1 MNRINIIKTVAVL
14 TMVTLALTGTLAAS
28 DWSQFQKDEVNI
40 GRTADSAPVVAPD
53 DTTSWDQ
60 HTASSAWSGIDTA
73 PVVGD
78 GKVYVVA
85 YNGNVYAKYLN
96 GTHAW
101 TNTTIGGDGNFELAT
116 PAYNDGVLYVA
127 LSKGNAST
135 QTGIHALYTDNGT
148 VKWSNASIG
157 DQQTNTPVTYYDGL
171 IFFGTVNMTS
181 VNNSD
186 KGYYYCY
193 YANNGTQK
201 WVRNN
206 NNTGGGYYWA
216 GAAVI
221 GDYLVYGDD
230 GGYLTSVYWCNKT
243 DVDELHV
250 GSGKIRSSIAWN
262 VSASDSNYG
271 HIFFTNRSGNR
282 VTRIGFNKSTGEF
295 NSSDWWA
302 HDIGYTTSTPAVYKG
317 RVYVGSSGG
326 LYCLDE
332 SDGSE
337 DWSFTPNGGVQSSPV
352 ISTWYDNG
360 TNNEIYIYFTTNCA
374 SGRLYC
380 LKDYSGNTAAREQWN
395 YQPSENKAG
404 YTLQGAAISGGWI
417 FFGNDKGYLFGL
429 SNWTRYDFNTA
440 RAIESPKK
448 AWAFKYQVDD
458 SPGAGDPSEEFNATE
473 YANIRFD
480 DNVYASNQSTANG
493 NYAAHRFNFSIDDNE
508 ESWITKINVTW
519 NGKGWHDTAGNN
531 GTCLYIWNSSGSGA
545 YEELDSDLTTGD
557 EVTLTG
563 ERDSDISNY
572 INSGNVTIL
581 VKQKSP
587 QTYDD
592 FDGIYYRSHIETD
605 YVKLVVTP

>member
-1 MNRINIIKTVAVL
+1 MNKINIIKTVTVL
-14 TMVTLALTGTLAAS
+14 TVVTLALTLTIAAS
-28 DWSQFQKDEVNI
+28 DWSQFQKDDVSI
-40 GRTADSAPVVAPD
+40 GRTADSAPITAPD
-53 DTTSWDQ
+53 GTISWAS
-60 HTASSAWSGIDTA
+60 HTAHGGWTGIDTV

-96 GTHAW
+96 GTQAW
-101 TNTTIGGDGNFELAT
+101 TNTTIGGDGYFELAT

-135 QTGIHALYTDNGT
+135 QTGIHALHTDNGT

-282 VTRIGFNKSTGEF
+282 VTRIGFDKSTGEF

-302 HDIGYTTSTPAVYKG
+302 HDIGYTTSTPVVYKG

-374 SGRLYC
+374 SGKLYC

-395 YQPSENKAG
+395 YLPSGDNAG
-404 YTLQGAAISGGWI
+404 YTLQGAAISGGWV

-429 SNWTRYDFNTA
+429 SNWTRYDFDV
-440 RAIESPKK
+440 RAGTDK
-448 AWAFKYQVDD
+448 WAFKDEVSDNPPD
-458 SPGAGDPSEEFNATE
+458 GNGVPDEEFSSSNPDE
-473 YANIRFD
+473 YCYIEAD
-480 DNVYASNQSTANG
+480 DEDEQIGDSDSNG
-493 NYAAHRFNFSIDDNE
+493 NYAAHRFNFTISEDLDDISE
-508 ESWITKINVTW
+508 INVTW
-519 NGKGWHDTAGNN
+519 HGRGWHDSNPGSTYDGAY
-531 GTCLYIWNSSGSGA
+531 LYIWNGSG
-545 YEELDSDLTTGD
+545 YEELANNSGD
-557 EVTLTG
+557 GDWVYLTG
-563 ERDSDISNY
+563 VNATAASNY
-572 INSGNVTIL
+572 VNGGNVTVL
-581 VKQKSP
+581 VVQKSP
-587 QTYDD
+587 QT
-592 FDGIYYRSHIETD
+592 RSKHSHIETD
-605 YVKLVVTP
+605 YVRLVVTP

>member
-1 MNRINIIKTVAVL
+1 MNRKGFTLFLSAISIIA
-14 TMVTLALTGTLAAS
+14 TMAMMVSAS
-28 DWSQFQKDEVNI
+28 DWSQFQKDEANT
-40 GRTADSAPVVAPD
+40 GQTANSAPITAPD

-60 HTASSAWSGIDTA
+60 HTASSAWSGIDTT

-78 GKVYVVA
+78 GKVYVVT

-96 GTHAW
+96 GTQAW
-101 TNTTIGGDGNFELAT
+101 TNTNIGGDGYFELAT

-127 LSKGNAST
+127 LSRGNAST

-148 VKWSNASIG
+148 AKWSHANIG
-157 DQQTNTPVTYYDGL
+157 NQQTNTPVTYYDDL

-181 VNNSD
+181 VSNSD

-262 VSASDSNYG
+262 VSASDPDYG
-271 HIFFTNRSGNR
+271 HIFFTNRSGNC
-282 VTRIGFNKSTGEF
+282 VTRLGFDKSTGEF

-302 HDIGYTTSTPAVYKG
+302 HDIGYTTSTPAVYNG
-317 RVYVGSSGG
+317 RVYVGSTNG
-326 LYCLDE
+326 LYCLYE
-332 SDGSE
+332 SNGTQI
-337 DWSFTPNGGVQSSPV
+337 WSYAAAGPVQSSPA

-360 TNNEIYIYFTTNCA
+360 TNNEIYIYFTTNSA

-380 LKDYSGNTAAREQWN
+380 LKDYAGNTATSEQWN
-395 YQPSENKAG
+395 YLPSGNKAG
-404 YTLQGAAISGGWI
+404 YTLQGAAISGGWV

-429 SNWTRYDFNTA
+429 SNWTRYDFDVGAGTD
-440 RAIESPKK
+440 K
-448 AWAFKYQVDD
+448 WAFEDEVSGTPATANDPDGAID
-458 SPGAGDPSEEFNATE
+458 SYF
-473 YANIRFD
+473 NIRAD
-480 DNVYASNQSTANG
+480 DGTYETYVTSTDG
-493 NYAAHRFNFSIDDNE
+493 YYAAQRFNFSIDDNE
-508 ESWITKINVTW
+508 ESWITKIGVMW
-519 NGKGWHDTAGNN
+519 NGKGYHDSATDGA
-531 GTCLYIWNSSGSGA
+531 TLYIWNGSA
-545 YEELDSDLTTGD
+545 YEELANNIVGTDATLSGD
-557 EVTLTG
+557 VT
-563 ERDSDISNY
+563 SSISSY
-572 INSGNVTIL
+572 INAGNVTVL

-587 QTYDD
+587 QYTRGQTTYH
-592 FDGIYYRSHIETD
+592 SHLETD

>member
-1 MNRINIIKTVAVL
+1 MNRNNMIKTVAVL
-14 TMVTLALTGTLAAS
+14 MMVTIALTLTTTAS

-40 GRTADSAPVVAPD
+40 GRTADSAPITAPN
-53 DTTSWDQ
+53 DTISWAS
-60 HTASSAWSGIDTA
+60 HTTHGGWTGIDTV

-78 GKVYVVA
+78 GTVYVVA

-96 GTHAW
+96 GTQAW

-230 GGYLTSVYWCNKT
+230 GGYLTSVYKVNGT
-243 DVDELHV
+243 TVDEQNVSSLWDNFDA
-250 GSGKIRSSIAWN
+250 KEIRSSITYD
-262 VSASDSNYG
+262 ASTG
-271 HIFFTNRSGNR
+271 
-282 VTRIGFNKSTGEF
+282 RIYFSSKAGYCYALGFNANGTF
-295 NSSDWWA
+295 NTSDKWKCS
-302 HDIGYTTSTPAVYKG
+302 IGTSTSTPAVYKG

-326 LYCLDE
+326 LYCLHE
-332 SDGSE
+332 S
-337 DWSFTPNGGVQSSPV
+337 NGTQIWRYAAAGPVQSSPA

-360 TNNEIYIYFTTNCA
+360 TNNEIYIYVTKN
-374 SGRLYC
+374 SNDGGLYC
-380 LKDYSGNTAAREQWN
+380 IDGNGAGKWHNTSVGDNKYSLA
-395 YQPSENKAG
+395 
-404 YTLQGAAISGGWI
+404 GAAISGGWV
-417 FFGNDKGYLFGL
+417 FYGNDGGYLHGL
-429 SNWTRYDFNTA
+429 ANWTRHDFNTA

-480 DNVYASNQSTANG
+480 DDVYASNQSTANG

-519 NGKGWHDTAGNN
+519 IGKGWHDSGNN
-531 GTCLYIWNSSGSGA
+531 FHGATLYIWNGTGC
-545 YEELDSDLTTGD
+545 EELANNSANT
-557 EVTLTG
+557 EATLTG
-563 ERDSDISNY
+563 EKDSGISNC

-587 QTYDD
+587 QTGDEEK
-592 FDGIYYRSHIETD
+592 YRSHIETD

>member
-1 MNRINIIKTVAVL
+1 MNKINIIKTVTVL
-14 TMVTLALTGTLAAS
+14 TVVTLALTLTIAAS
-28 DWSQFQKDEVNI
+28 DWSQFQKDDVSI
-40 GRTADSAPVVAPD
+40 GRTADSAPITAPD
-53 DTTSWDQ
+53 GTISWAS
-60 HTASSAWSGIDTA
+60 HTAHGGWTGIDTV

-96 GTHAW
+96 GTQAW
-101 TNTTIGGDGNFELAT
+101 TNTTIGGDGYFELAT

-135 QTGIHALYTDNGT
+135 QTGIHALHTDNGT

-282 VTRIGFNKSTGEF
+282 VTRIGFDKSTGEF

-302 HDIGYTTSTPAVYKG
+302 HDIGYTTSTPVVYKG

-374 SGRLYC
+374 SGKLYC

-395 YQPSENKAG
+395 YLPSGDNAG
-404 YTLQGAAISGGWI
+404 YTLQGAAISGGWV

-429 SNWTRYDFNTA
+429 SNWTRYDFDV
-440 RAIESPKK
+440 RAGTDK
-448 AWAFKYQVDD
+448 WAFKDEVSDNPPDGNGVPDEEFSSSNPDEYCYIEADDEDEQIDD
-458 SPGAGDPSEEFNATE
+458 SDS
-473 YANIRFD
+473 
-480 DNVYASNQSTANG
+480 NG
-493 NYAAHRFNFSIDDNE
+493 NYAAHRFNFTISEDLDDISE
-508 ESWITKINVTW
+508 INVTW
-519 NGKGWHDTAGNN
+519 HGRGWHDSNPGSTYDGAY
-531 GTCLYIWNSSGSGA
+531 LYIWNGSG
-545 YEELDSDLTTGD
+545 YEELANNSGD
-557 EVTLTG
+557 GDWVYLTG
-563 ERDSDISNY
+563 VNATAASNY
-572 INSGNVTIL
+572 VNGGNVTVL
-581 VKQKSP
+581 VVQKSP
-587 QTYDD
+587 QT
-592 FDGIYYRSHIETD
+592 RSKHSHIETD
-605 YVKLVVTP
+605 YVRLVVTP